1 MHLELVQYLI
11 GAVCGGAIG
20 FTLGLIGGGGSVLA
34 VPLLIYIVGVKDP
47 HVAIGTSAFAVAVNA
62 AFSLW
67 THARSGSVKWRCGS
81 IYAAA
86 GMLGAVVG
94 STVGKSL
101 DGQRLLFLFALAMIV
116 TGVMM
121 LRGRGAAGDAAVE
134 CTLERAPRVASFG
147 LVTGLFSG
155 FFGIGGGVLVVPGLV
170 GSTGMPM
177 INAVGTSLV
186 AVTVF
191 GLTTA
196 ITYALSGL
204 LDWLLAIVIIGSGAA
219 GALTGAAFA
228 QRLSEKTGR
237 LTIAFA
243 FVVFAVATYT
253 LFNSQLVAR

>member
-1 MHLELVQYLI
+1 VHLELVQYLI

-34 VPLLIYIVGVKDP
+34 VPLLIYVVGVKDP

-67 THARSGSVKWRCGS
+67 THARSGSVKWRCGG

-94 STVGKSL
+94 STVGKSF

-134 CTLERAPRVASFG
+134 CTLERTPRVASFG

-204 LDWLLAIVIIGSGAA
+204 VDWPLAIVIIGSGAA
-219 GALTGAAFA
+219 GALMGAAVA
-228 QRLSEKTGR
+228 RRLSKKTGG

-243 FVVFAVATYT
+243 FVVFAVAAYT